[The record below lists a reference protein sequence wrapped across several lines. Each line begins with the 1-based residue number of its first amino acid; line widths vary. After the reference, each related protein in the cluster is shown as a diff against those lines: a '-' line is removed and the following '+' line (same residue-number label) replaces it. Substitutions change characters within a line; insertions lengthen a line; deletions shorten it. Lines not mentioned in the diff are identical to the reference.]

1 MLHIVK
7 FKGCKRCGGDLF
19 LERDSDGFYISC
31 LQCGAVYNGRVEER
45 SKAVECPLVED
56 LPGTTTMLSDTD

>member
-31 LQCGAVYNGRVEER
+31 LQCGAVYISRDKEETISTKEVPACSVTGRHHH
-45 SKAVECPLVED
+45 
-56 LPGTTTMLSDTD
+56 